1 MILTTPGFDTVAR
14 FNELPGLWESNEAK
28 NKRVTEET
36 FKTLGELF
44 VNYHVENVFG
54 LTLLHIHFLLEK
66 GEILL
71 ETGSLSDNQQKVIS
85 QPVKVDD
92 LVSSVQG
99 SNWRITPDNLYV
111 PYEFRLENENKK
123 VDFSSSEIQSFLNV
137 FSRKLNELNLTD
149 IFGICTI
156 EKDNSL
162 PGIEN
167 TEGRKNITVPLT
179 DSVKPGDQIE
189 AVWNFVPGLDNEGKK
204 LVTRGCSRSCYSTL
218 QGDHNAYHTRS

>member
-1 MILTTPGFDTVAR
+1 MILTTPSFDTVAK

-44 VNYHVENVFG
+44 VNYHIENIFG

-85 QPVKVDD
+85 QPVKVDE
-92 LVSSVQG
+92 LISSVQG
-99 SNWRITPDNLYV
+99 SNWKITPDNLYV
-111 PYEFRLENENKK
+111 PYEFKLENE
-123 VDFSSSEIQSFLNV
+123 I
-137 FSRKLNELNLTD
+137 
-149 IFGICTI
+149 I
-156 EKDNSL
+156 SL

-167 TEGRKNITVPLT
+167 TEGRKNIIVPLT

-189 AVWNFVPGLDNEGKK
+189 AVWNFVPGLDNKGKK
-204 LVTRGCSRSCYSTL
+204 LITRGCSRSCYSTL